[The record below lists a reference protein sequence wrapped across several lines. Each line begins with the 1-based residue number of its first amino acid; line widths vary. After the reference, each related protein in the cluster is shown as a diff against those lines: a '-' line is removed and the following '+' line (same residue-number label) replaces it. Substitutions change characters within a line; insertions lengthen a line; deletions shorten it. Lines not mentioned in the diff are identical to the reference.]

1 MQKRDVGR
9 LVTKALRHRP
19 QLLNLHLDK
28 AGYCNVDELI
38 KGLNLYGYE
47 ADKNLIEEIGKNER
61 FSFNEKHTKIRADYG
76 NSIGLKL
83 SDMYETND
91 IPPEVLYHGTSYDAI
106 ESIKRNGIVR
116 FAKIGKARDHIFLTE
131 QKDVALKKGNRLVK
145 LLRCQ
150 LMQYSCITMVLNSI
164 TLKMIFGLFQI
175 LFHPIISILVIL
187 SMNN

>member
-1 MQKRDVGR
+1 MLKRDVGR
-9 LVTKALRHRP
+9 LITKALRHRP
-19 QLLNLHLDK
+19 QMLNLHLDK

-61 FSFNEKHTKIRADYG
+61 FSFNEKHTKIRVDYG

-91 IPPEVLYHGTSYDAI
+91 IPPEVLYHGTYYDAI

-116 FAKIGKARDHIFLTE
+116 FAKIGKARNHIFLTE
-131 QKDVALKKGNRLVK
+131 RKDVALKKGNRYGKEIALPINAI
-145 LLRCQ
+145 Q
-150 LMQYSCITMVLNSI
+150 LHNDGFKFYHAKNDIWL
-164 TLKMIFGLFQI
+164 
-175 LFHPIISILVIL
+175 ISDTIPSNYIGFSNLIYE
-187 SMNN
+187 